1 MDGVPSSALT
11 IASFSN
17 ANPNVNV
24 TRRLSF
30 LRKVVSGL
38 QTQSS
43 PSSIAIEFTTTAS
56 LESFG
61 EQYSSIDAMVNDLN
75 AQVLLLA
82 V

>member
-1 MDGVPSSALT
+1 MDGVSSFALT
-11 IASFSN
+11 IVSFSN
-17 ANPNVNV
+17 VNSNINA

-30 LRKVVSGL
+30 LRKVVPGL

-61 EQYSSIDAMVNDLN
+61 DQYSSIDAMVNDLN
-75 AQVLLLA
+75 SQVFFA